1 MKQQKT
7 FFLSHLVEEDDKFT
21 FEEWNWIEGVGAF
34 IHDERPEFIVPIPP
48 KESIKVIKYA
58 YKDASERVRDI
69 LYQACLEND
78 TKSDGYIMFFTL
90 GELPVEIL
98 KPSE

>member
-7 FFLSHLVEEDDKFT
+7 FFLSHLVDEEDKIT
-21 FEEWNWIEGVGAF
+21 LEEWDWID
-34 IHDERPEFIVPIPP
+34 IHSSYSHEFRPEFIIPIPP
-48 KESIKVIKYA
+48 KESIKVIKLR
-58 YKDASERVRDI
+58 YKDASERIKDI

-90 GELPVEIL
+90 GEIPTE
-98 KPSE
+98 